1 MPDESYYPPESQVES
16 DDYDSESLFR
26 TPEEEAELQA
36 KVLELLQKQNDDMF
50 SGLEMFLSD
59 LDSYKEPTSPRED
72 IEEEESRSA
81 IEPEE
86 NPFEDFPETLNETGI
101 SDNNND
107 LQTLFSQGF
116 GGEDIFSAAPALDPE
131 PENKSF
137 DPSLM
142 FEDYEHVKPDPFE
155 YQPEFEEAPRQSNTR
170 ASYGNKNY
178 QAFSYS
184 ENSASSQVK
193 QETEVST
200 PVVFLILAILLFI
213 GYTAY
218 QKMNKRYDL
227 EPGVRREARRKH
239 SRKMQDVF
247 NFTDKKPL
255 WSAVKIKSDN
265 SKQEQEFIKSALL
278 RSGRANPFLV
288 PDSILKAMASG
299 KASGAS
305 SLGKSLTVSRK
316 AYRALMVGVVQAN
329 GETIALVNLKEA
341 AFEIPESATR
351 SKVLK
356 AAIRAM
362 DKAQD
367 STIEASVGDYI
378 ANWELTEIHS
388 PSSGDLGEPFIR
400 LNRKGETKILNLA
413 KAEELGIFNED
424 SQLDDLSGFEVD

>member
-16 DDYDSESLFR
+16 DDFHDSGGTVADESLFH

-59 LDSYKEPTSPRED
+59 LDSYKESKSPK
-72 IEEEESRSA
+72 EETQEESKPILEA
-81 IEPEE
+81 EE
-86 NPFEDFPETLNETGI
+86 NPFEDFPGTLNETGI
-101 SDNNND
+101 SDSNND

-142 FEDYEHVKPDPFE
+142 FEDYES
-155 YQPEFEEAPRQSNTR
+155 EEPRKQANTR
-170 ASYGNKNY
+170 VSYGNKNY

-193 QETEVST
+193 QESEVST
-200 PVVFLILAILLFI
+200 PVVFLILAIILFI

-227 EPGVRREARRKH
+227 EPNARRETRRKH
-239 SRKMQDVF
+239 PRKMQDIF

-255 WSAVKIKSDN
+255 WSAVRIKSDS

-288 PDSILKAMASG
+288 PDSILQAMASG
-299 KASGAS
+299 RASATS
-305 SLGKSLTVSRK
+305 SFGKSPTVSRK

-329 GETIALVNLKEA
+329 GETIALVSLKEA
-341 AFEIPESATR
+341 SFEIPESATR

-362 DKAQD
+362 DKALD

-388 PSSGDLGEPFIR
+388 PNTGDLGEPFLK

-424 SQLDDLSGFEVD
+424 NQLDDLSGFEID